1 MTKSLEVGLA
11 VVLGVALFG
20 VAAPPA
26 HAADEILLVNGER
39 LMGDL
44 QEREFTLQTPQGS
57 YRVTRATVWR
67 LVLNTASGDSVD
79 LRNGN
84 RISGI
89 LNQGR
94 YTLRLPGGQTR
105 VVERAVANTVTL
117 GPGGG
122 GQSVRD
128 TLILANG
135 DHVFGDVQ
143 GTDFEVLLPTGS
155 QRVNRAALWR
165 FVLDHAVGDT
175 AELLNGDMLSGIVNQ
190 GRYSIRTP
198 DGQTLTFGRDE
209 VRVVAFRLPERPR
222 PAAVAPAAPAA
233 APPAPAVTPPRA
245 LPPALR
251 AALRDLY
258 FEFDRS
264 DLTAEARRTLEEVA
278 QAMKAFPGFTLLI
291 EGHADERGTNEYN
304 LALAAKRAQAAKD
317 YLANLGIA
325 ADRIDTISYGEE
337 RPTDPGHNEMA
348 WALNRRAHLAT
359 RAK

>member
-1 MTKSLEVGLA
+1 MAKRLEVVLA
-11 VVLGVALFG
+11 VVLGVALFT

-26 HAADEILLVNGER
+26 EAVDEILLVNGER
-39 LMGDL
+39 LAGDL
-44 QEREFTLQTPQGS
+44 QEGEFTLQTPQGS

-67 LVLNTASGDSVD
+67 LLFNTANGDSVE

-105 VVERAVANTVTL
+105 VVDRAEVNVVTL
-117 GPGGG
+117 GAGGG
-122 GQSVRD
+122 GTSVRD

-143 GTDFEVLLPTGS
+143 GTDFEVLIPTGS
-155 QRVNRAALWR
+155 QRVNRATLWR
-165 FVLDHAVGDT
+165 LVLDHATGDT

-222 PAAVAPAAPAA
+222 AVAAPVPPG
-233 APPAPAVTPPRA
+233 APPGVGVPPTA
-245 LPPALR
+245 LPAALR

-264 DLTAEARRTLEEVA
+264 DLTTEARRTLEEA
-278 QAMKAFPGFTLLI
+278 AEAMKGFPGFKLVI
-291 EGHADERGTNEYN
+291 EGHADERGTPEYN
-304 LALAAKRAQAAKD
+304 LALGAKRAQAARD
-317 YLANLGIA
+317 YLVNLGVA

-337 RPTDPGHNEMA
+337 RPVDPGHHEMA
-348 WALNRRAHLAT
+348 WALNRRAHLAART
-359 RAK
+359 NR